1 MVTGPERV
9 VSLLPGLTEIV
20 CALGAGDRLVGRSHE
35 CDHPP
40 GVEALPSVTTA
51 PLVGRRLTP
60 NPAPADAGRREG
72 SASSREIDAEVRR
85 LLRDALSP
93 FTVDADRLR
102 ALAPDLVLTQDQ
114 CRACAASLPDVER
127 ALGAACGG
135 ATRVLSVAPQTLGDV
150 WDAVRAV
157 ADALGLAAE
166 GRALLAGLSER
177 IGNLGERAGR
187 RAWRPRV
194 AMIEWLEPLMV
205 AGHWTPELVAIAGG
219 EPVLARAG
227 ERSRWISWSELRAAD
242 PDVIVVAPCGFPL
255 ARTRRELGLLRSLPG
270 WPALAAVRS
279 ERVFLADGNALFNR
293 PGPRL
298 VDSLERL
305 AELLD
310 QAAKRAGS
318 KAGSPQAL
326 PSTPSATSWPVRG
339 ASSTPLR

>member
-1 MVTGPERV
+1 MVTVPGRV
-9 VSLLPGLTEIV
+9 VSLLPSLTEIV
-20 CALGAGDRLVGRSHE
+20 CALGAGERLVGRSHE

-40 GVEALPSVTTA
+40 GVEALPSVTRPRFESTPSA
-51 PLVGRRLTP
+51 P
-60 NPAPADAGRREG
+60 
-72 SASSREIDAEVRR
+72 SSDVDAELRR

-93 FTVDADRLR
+93 FTVDEQRLR

-114 CRACAASLPDVER
+114 CRACAVSLADVER

-135 ATRVLSVAPQTLGDV
+135 APAVLSVSPHTLGDV
-150 WDAVRAV
+150 WDSVLAV
-157 ADALGLAAE
+157 AGALGCVDE
-166 GRALLAGLSER
+166 GRALLARLSER
-177 IGNLGERAGR
+177 VGNLGERASR

-194 AMIEWLEPLMV
+194 AMLEWLDPLML

-219 EPVLARAG
+219 EPVLARVG
-227 ERSRWISWSELRAAD
+227 ERSRWISWSELSAAD

-255 ARTRRELGLLRSLPG
+255 ARTQRELGLLEALPG
-270 WPALAAVRS
+270 WRSLSAVRS
-279 ERVFLADGNALFNR
+279 GRVFLADGNALFNR

-298 VDSLERL
+298 VDSLELL

-310 QAAKRAGS
+310 QAANRPGSNAGS
-318 KAGSPQAL
+318 AQPL